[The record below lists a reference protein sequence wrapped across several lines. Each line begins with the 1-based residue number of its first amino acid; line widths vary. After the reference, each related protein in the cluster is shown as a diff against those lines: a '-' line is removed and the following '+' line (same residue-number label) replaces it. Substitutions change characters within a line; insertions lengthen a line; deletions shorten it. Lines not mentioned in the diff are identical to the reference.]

1 MLNILFITQELRKG
15 VDSTSKFQST
25 PKAKG
30 NIEDKATVPVPSLPP
45 EIPVISQLK
54 LRLRVLTQEFIIRK
68 STFNFTVDLSYRYYQ
83 LISRI
88 HSLLHRKIS
97 GINFES
103 IELYSDTG
111 YPLAVSPSKY
121 LQRIS
126 EWNLEQNTML
136 YVYQKK
142 ISVEEIFSKNRYKD
156 NYSINVAIESTDI
169 IVRVVLC
176 HVKLFCCD
184 IKTILSLQLHIPV
197 EVIVLQ
203 LLYVDTQINVIPND
217 LFEVEIKLLIKEKVF
232 ISIQIMDHWNDESY
246 LGAFNTNLYKSCI
259 PQSNVIDW
267 DCFNCILLYLAKE
280 QLKENREDLFAKLGL
295 LRRISCSPPLIYA
308 LYRLLTGCILYLPH
322 RVAINEGIITTLS
335 FLMPD
340 RKPEIHNFS
349 FIWMYLEQTAL
360 QKHSITEVYET
371 HYISKHTRERPRDS
385 DTKRLLQAFPPTEDT
400 IITWS
405 DCPSA
410 HEPFSY
416 RRLSETDFPQN
427 QINQR
432 FSIKHPIELY
442 KEYLT
447 SGIDY
452 GLLIPPTR
460 GLSSYS
466 VFLGPSKGRYGYF
479 EFYDP
484 QEGILISCNP
494 HDIIT
499 SDPLQIEFPHT
510 YPKLMII
517 LDISRDMNFGCSEY
531 TAGRA
536 LNEPNLLL
544 TSLDMAFKI
553 IELIIDNLIG
563 IGSTYLLGIILISNH
578 HHHHHHK
585 FTNGICV
592 LQPPTLEYVK
602 TLKILREFVDKHP
615 PLRDSFERLPQGI
628 IVNALFHIFYN
639 LGSNTMGHK
648 LQVYLLTNYMSDKK
662 FYGTKIHSLTPKF
675 RYHNIILN
683 TLILSENRSETLSVL
698 SKSTKG
704 KYLDQTCIARQGF
717 GFSEERIPSHYLLE
731 YFSLFEDDMDPLC
744 LRDNFESYD
753 RMTLKFIKFLTH
765 SDSLIE
771 RVQRDRDSCVNLF
784 TSKKISNLIQIMRQ
798 ISNYSKSPNP
808 YCKIFSIKDNIQH
821 WLCIIQG
828 PENTPYQNSVLFL
841 EIRFGIYYPQKPPKF
856 RFLSS
861 YYHPNI
867 RLTGELCH
875 PILFEDYHPGVSL
888 RQMLDSIYEMICSPV
903 SSHAVRYKVMEI
915 FSFHKKM
922 YRHLVESFLTVYKF
936 KKSVSDCLHDLCVR
950 NITKTMHPEPYLC
963 PLTGELFDLPVMTP
977 EGNTYER
984 HAILQHLKH
993 HKYDPFTKAPLTEA
1007 DLIRN
1012 NAVLS
1017 AVYKYRKKCC
1027 EKDYWWEQ

>member
-1 MLNILFITQELRKG
+1 MLNILFITQELKKE

-25 PKAKG
+25 PKSKG
-30 NIEDKATVPVPSLPP
+30 NIEDKATVPVPSLSP
-45 EIPVISQLK
+45 EIQVSIQLK
-54 LRLRVLTQEFIIRK
+54 LRLKVLTQEFIIRK

-83 LISRI
+83 LIIRI
-88 HSLLHRKIS
+88 HSFLHRKIR

-136 YVYQKK
+136 YVYQKE
-142 ISVEEIFSKNRYKD
+142 ISVKGISSKNRYKD
-156 NYSINVAIESTDI
+156 NYSINIAIESTDI

-184 IKTILSLQLHIPV
+184 IKTIISLQLHIPV
-197 EVIVLQ
+197 EVIVLK
-203 LLYVDTQINVIPND
+203 LLYVDRQIKEIPND
-217 LFEVEIKLLIKEKVF
+217 LFEVEMKLLIKEKVL
-232 ISIQIMDHWNDESY
+232 ISIQIMDHWEDESY
-246 LGAFNTNLYKSCI
+246 LGAFNANLYKSCV
-259 PQSNVIDW
+259 PHNNVTDW

-308 LYRLLTGCILYLPH
+308 LYRLLTGCIIYLPH
-322 RVAINEGIITTLS
+322 RVAINEGIMTTLS

-349 FIWMYLEQTAL
+349 ILWMYLEQNAL

-371 HYISKHTRERPRDS
+371 HYISKHTREKPRDS
-385 DTKRLLQAFPPTEDT
+385 ETMRLLQAFPPTEDT

-416 RRLSETDFPQN
+416 RRLSETHFSQN
-427 QINQR
+427 QVNQR
-432 FSIKHPIELY
+432 FPIKHPIELY

-447 SGIDY
+447 LGIDC
-452 GLLIPPTR
+452 GLLCPPTP

-466 VFLGPSKGRYGYF
+466 VFLGPTKGRYGYF
-479 EFYDP
+479 EFFDP
-484 QEGILISCNP
+484 HGGKSFSCNP

-510 YPKLMII
+510 YPKLIII
-517 LDISRDMNFGCSEY
+517 LDISGDMNLGCNEY
-531 TAGRA
+531 AAGRA
-536 LNEPNLLL
+536 SNEPNLLL

-553 IELIIDNLIG
+553 IELLIDNLIG
-563 IGSTYLLGIILISNH
+563 IGSIYLLGIILISNDH
-578 HHHHHHK
+578 HHHQK
-585 FTNGICV
+585 FTNGIYV

-615 PLRDSFERLPQGI
+615 PLRGSFKRLPQGI
-628 IVNALFHIFYN
+628 IVNALFHLFDN
-639 LGSNTMGHK
+639 FGSNTMGHK
-648 LQVYLLTNYMSDKK
+648 LQVYLLTNHMSDKK
-662 FYGTKIHSLTPKF
+662 FYGSKINSVKQKF
-675 RYHNIILN
+675 LHYRLILN
-683 TLILSENRSETLSVL
+683 TLILSESKSQTLSEL
-698 SKSTKG
+698 NKSTKG
-704 KYLDQTCIARQGF
+704 QYIDQTCIARQGF
-717 GFSEERIPSHYLLE
+717 NFSKERVPSHYLLE
-731 YFSLFEDDMDPLC
+731 YFSLFEDNVDPLS
-744 LRDNFESYD
+744 LHGNFESYG
-753 RMTLKFIKFLTH
+753 RMTSKFIKLLTN

-771 RVQRDRDSCVNLF
+771 SVQRDRDSCVNLF
-784 TSKKISNLIQIMRQ
+784 TSKKIPNLIQIMRQ
-798 ISNYSKSPNP
+798 ISNYSKGPSP
-808 YCKIFSIKDNIQH
+808 YCKIFSIKDNVQH

-828 PENTPYQNSVLFL
+828 PDNTPYQNSVLLL

-867 RLTGELCH
+867 RLTGEVCH
-875 PILFEDYHPGVSL
+875 PILFEDYHPDVSL

-915 FSFHKKM
+915 FSFHKEM
-922 YRHLVESFLTVYKF
+922 YRHLVESFLTLYEF
-936 KKSVSDCLHDLCVR
+936 KRSVSDCLHDLCVL

-993 HKYDPFTKAPLTEA
+993 HKYDPFTKALLTEA